1 MKRLKNIT
9 SIILFFVFLFVLTTN
24 VQAVSSMQAKLEG
37 DTLEVKKGQEIVV
50 NFKLDDYEDI
60 NKGINAY
67 KATLEYNKNVFEE
80 VVQSD
85 FQAQN
90 NWEELKFNKDT
101 GELVSI
107 KKSGSKTGEIVARIT
122 LKVKEDATVG
132 RTDISLSNIVTSE
145 GKEDINVGKDE
156 ESATKLTVNIIEKQ
170 TTTPEEPNKPT
181 SPEKP
186 TNPEKPEN
194 SMNQRIQTIQ
204 TSQLVQ
210 MIQIIQLAR
219 IIQKSQV
226 IKTAPRTQTIL
237 IIHKTLV
244 LQRIQ

>member
-1 MKRLKNIT
+1 MKRLRNIT

-37 DTLEVKKGQEIVV
+37 DTLEVKKGQEIIV

-101 GELVSI
+101 GEFISI
-107 KKSGSKTGEIVARIT
+107 KNQE
-122 LKVKEDATVG
+122 VK
-132 RTDISLSNIVTSE
+132 L
-145 GKEDINVGKDE
+145 
-156 ESATKLTVNIIEKQ
+156 EK
-170 TTTPEEPNKPT
+170 
-181 SPEKP
+181 
-186 TNPEKPEN
+186 
-194 SMNQRIQTIQ
+194 
-204 TSQLVQ
+204 
-210 MIQIIQLAR
+210 
-219 IIQKSQV
+219 
-226 IKTAPRTQTIL
+226 
-237 IIHKTLV
+237 
-244 LQRIQ
+244 